1 MEGTHCDAV
10 SIWGPGLSIKETL
23 IDAHTSEASVP
34 ETAGDRN
41 YKEGYEPPREQDEQ
55 WSSFPS
61 DPENKNIGSWIEVG
75 DTTGY
80 IAKGV
85 FTSVPVYFEADESWY
100 YPKYNYPNFNEVNYP
115 ESPGSG
121 WWDATTYSESLG
133 SWCATFQG
141 AHAFCFPGL
150 YRYAKQVEDGLEYTA
165 NNDPERDEG
174 SYATNQGQ
182 VVGYAT
188 NSSGKVTQWTGGTLW
203 YIDEAGDP

>member
-1 MEGTHCDAV
+1 MRPRTAR
-10 SIWGPGLSIKETL
+10 
-23 IDAHTSEASVP
+23 AS
-34 ETAGDRN
+34 
-41 YKEGYEPPREQDEQ
+41 
-55 WSSFPS
+55 
-61 DPENKNIGSWIEVG
+61 
-75 DTTGY
+75 
-80 IAKGV
+80 
-85 FTSVPVYFEADESWY
+85 
-100 YPKYNYPNFNEVNYP
+100 
-115 ESPGSG
+115 
-121 WWDATTYSESLG
+121 G